1 MKFEEVKDAFMKG
14 RPIKR
19 KDWDR
24 FIVYIPRDSL
34 NMECVVADDWEIM
47 PLCHPFSPENK
58 NNVIDSIIAE
68 LQRLKD

>member
-14 RPIKR
+14 ALIKR

-24 FIVYIPRDSL
+24 FLVYIPGDSL
-34 NMECVVADDWEIM
+34 SLECIVADDWE
-47 PLCHPFSPENK
+47 LVGQSRNHR
-58 NNVIDSIIAE
+58 IDSIIAE